1 MMNWFLFP
9 PQTNEVQFDEKWSFV
24 GKKDKNCDPFDP
36 NDEKYGDNWD
46 HIAFDP
52 EHRLVISVIPGKRTA
67 ENIHKLIED
76 FIKRTRGKLMRLITT
91 DKYMPYKEA
100 IRIGYGRLVN
110 PERTGKRGRPKKP
123 YWEVPSGLIYAMVK
137 KTLSRGRISKVE
149 TELVFGTEEELKRAL
164 KRSKV
169 SKKVNTSFIERQN
182 GTDRSRNSR
191 KIRKSL
197 SFSKEPEEHEAMTF
211 FCLYSYNFCW
221 PIRTLQIQEVQ
232 RGHSI
237 KRTPA
242 MAAGLTDH
250 VWTIEEWIRFPAVQL
265 C

>member
-9 PQTNEVQFDEKWSFV
+9 PHTNEVQFDEKWSFV

-46 HIAFDP
+46 HMAFDP

-110 PERTGKRGRPKKP
+110 PERTGKRGRPK
-123 YWEVPSGLIYAMVK
+123 
-137 KTLSRGRISKVE
+137 SRIG
-149 TELVFGTEEELKRAL
+149 
-164 KRSKV
+164 
-169 SKKVNTSFIERQN
+169 
-182 GTDRSRNSR
+182 
-191 KIRKSL
+191 KSL
-197 SFSKEPEEHEAMTF
+197 
-211 FCLYSYNFCW
+211 L
-221 PIRTLQIQEVQ
+221 
-232 RGHSI
+232 
-237 KRTPA
+237 
-242 MAAGLTDH
+242 D
-250 VWTIEEWIRFPAVQL
+250 
-265 C
+265 